1 MDQSRGSPRPVRRYI
16 AVALVFGILEW
27 GFLALVGDGA
37 TSHHEVLGVT
47 GAGAA
52 LLAVVAGIAAGPLV
66 GAAVALSGGLA
77 YYFFLT
83 DAGATAPFS
92 STLLAV
98 ILWGIGAVVAGL
110 VAEARRREV
119 AGREQAL
126 RRLLDAQRQSA
137 RLHARLEASLLP
149 PAPFLDDPL
158 DVGLDYQP
166 SEQAMRLGGDFLDV
180 MELDDRVVAF
190 VIGDV
195 SGHGPDAAALGATL
209 RAGWQGAVRSGADG
223 AVLLR
228 SLEHLLERERQ
239 TPETL
244 VTVCIGW
251 IDRAAWTLT
260 VALAGHP
267 APLVSAAGSVT
278 VPMAKIAPP
287 LGAAFGPRPAASTLR
302 LPPSFDLLLYTD
314 GVVERRG
321 PRGQSQQ
328 FDDELLARC
337 LAREWDRADGAAS
350 ALARV
355 LAAMR
360 VRALPRREDDAAAL
374 LIAART

>member
-1 MDQSRGSPRPVRRYI
+1 MSDPVRTRRVI
-16 AVALVFGILEW
+16 AVALVFAILEW
-27 GFLALVGDGA
+27 GFLAVVGVGA

-77 YYFFLT
+77 YYVFLT
-83 DAGATAPFS
+83 DAGATAPIS

-98 ILWGIGAVVAGL
+98 IMWGIGAVVAGL

-126 RRLLDAQRQSA
+126 RRLLDVQRQSA

-149 PAPFLDDPL
+149 PAPFLGDPL

-166 SEQAMRLGGDFLDV
+166 SERTMQLGGDFLDV
-180 MELDDRVVAF
+180 VELGERIVAF

-223 AVLLR
+223 AVVLR
-228 SLEHLLERERQ
+228 SLEQLLERERQ
-239 TPETL
+239 TAETL

-251 IDRAAWTLT
+251 IDREAWTLT
-260 VALAGHP
+260 LAVAGHP
-267 APLVSAAGSVT
+267 APLVSTAGSVT
-278 VPMAKIAPP
+278 VPVVRVAPP
-287 LGAAFGPRPAASTLR
+287 LGAAFDPRPAASTLR
-302 LPPSFDLLLYTD
+302 LPPSFDLLAFTD

-321 PRGQSQQ
+321 RRGQGQQ
-328 FDDELLARC
+328 FDDELLARS
-337 LAREWDRADGAAS
+337 LVREWDRADGATS

-355 LAAMR
+355 LDAMR
-360 VRALPRREDDAAAL
+360 VRALPRRDDDAAAL

>member
-1 MDQSRGSPRPVRRYI
+1 M
-16 AVALVFGILEW
+16 FGILEW

-77 YYFFLT
+77 YYLFLT

-180 MELDDRVVAF
+180 MELDDRIVAF

-260 VALAGHP
+260 VAVAGHP

-287 LGAAFGPRPAASTLR
+287 LGAAFGPRPAASRCACHHHSTCFCSRTVSWSDAVLAVR
-302 LPPSFDLLLYTD
+302 VSSSTTSFSP
-314 GVVERRG
+314 VR
-321 PRGQSQQ
+321 
-328 FDDELLARC
+328 

-355 LAAMR
+355 LDAMR
-360 VRALPRREDDAAAL
+360 VGALPRREDDAAAL